1 MAQYRYLVGDLVTG
15 TIREEMPFSGVTYSQ
30 VLNGPGAFQ
39 ATIGL
44 RHRKAT
50 RANLD
55 PGRTVIY
62 VERDGVL
69 LWGGIL
75 WAASVS
81 ADDGKISLNGQG
93 FWSYFR
99 RRVLRETK
107 TYTGIDQLAIAQDLV
122 SWAQSQD
129 GGDINVAI
137 GSETSG
143 VLRDRTYNDWERKP
157 IGEAVEQLAA
167 VEGGFDFAIDV
178 DYDSGGG
185 ITRTLRLSYPR
196 RGRDTSIVFELGT
209 NLGAFTQQVDAS
221 VQANQIDVLGAGD
234 GSSMLIATVSDTSAI
249 PQYPLLDDVLT
260 YKDVTLI
267 DTLEGHGNAALA
279 ARATPVETIP
289 TIAQFGPDTGL
300 GSYITGDEATVRG
313 SAGFI
318 DVEQRVRIIEIS
330 VKVDEQSSEETTIAL
345 QPASDFV

>member
-1 MAQYRYLVGDLVTG
+1 VAQYRYLVGDLETG
-15 TIREEMPFSGVTYSQ
+15 VLRDEMPFSGVTYSQ
-30 VLNGPGAFQ
+30 VLNAPGTFQ

-44 RHRKAT
+44 RHQKAT

-75 WAASVS
+75 WAASGN
-81 ADDGKISLNGQG
+81 ADDGKITVRGEG

-99 RRVLRETK
+99 RRVLRATK
-107 TYTGIDQLAIAQDLV
+107 TYTATDQFAIAQDLIN
-122 SWAQSQD
+122 WAQSEP
-129 GGDINVAI
+129 GGSINVAV
-137 GSETSG
+137 GTETSG
-143 VLRDRTYNDWERKP
+143 VARDRTYNNWERKN

-178 DYDSGGG
+178 DYDSGGS
-185 ITRTLRLSYPR
+185 IIRTFRPEYPR

-209 NLGAFTQQVDAS
+209 NVGGFSQLVDAT
-221 VQANQIDVLGAGD
+221 VQANNIDVIGAGD
-234 GSSMLIATVSDTSAI
+234 GSSMLIATVTDLTAV
-249 PQYPLLDDVLT
+249 PPYPLLDDVLS
-260 YKDVTLI
+260 YKDVTLV

-279 ARATPVETIP
+279 ARATPLETIP

-300 GSYITGDEATVRG
+300 GSYIAGDEVTVRG
-313 SAGFI
+313 DAGFI
-318 DVEQRVRIIEIS
+318 DVDQRARIIEIS
-330 VKVDEQSSEETTIAL
+330 VKVDEQSSEQIDIAL
-345 QPASDFV
+345 QPAEGFV